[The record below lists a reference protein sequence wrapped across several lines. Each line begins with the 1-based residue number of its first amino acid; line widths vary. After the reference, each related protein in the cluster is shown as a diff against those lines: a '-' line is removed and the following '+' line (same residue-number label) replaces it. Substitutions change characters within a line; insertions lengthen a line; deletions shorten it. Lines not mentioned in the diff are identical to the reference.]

1 MLLKKQADN
10 SALGINKYII
20 ICQISQ
26 TAILTSTKNGRI
38 KVIEVAHIRNDI
50 VLWRLQ
56 DLAVEEN
63 FQHRMTNARYKSY
76 TTKKALDAIM
86 VGFLKFL
93 SSLFCMFLLF
103 FCILVSF

>member
-50 VLWRLQ
+50 VL
-56 DLAVEEN
+56 
-63 FQHRMTNARYKSY
+63 
-76 TTKKALDAIM
+76 
-86 VGFLKFL
+86 
-93 SSLFCMFLLF
+93 
-103 FCILVSF
+103 